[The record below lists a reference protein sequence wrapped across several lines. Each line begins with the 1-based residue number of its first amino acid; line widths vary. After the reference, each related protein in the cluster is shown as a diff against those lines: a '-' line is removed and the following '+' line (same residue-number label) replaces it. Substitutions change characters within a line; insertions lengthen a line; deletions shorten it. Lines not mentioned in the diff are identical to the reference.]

1 MIRHLYN
8 KKNVKDH
15 NGNNKT
21 VVGNNVV
28 VEDLLDASVSPLL
41 ADLVGPDPAMRERA
55 REALVAL
62 GDAVVPAL
70 IQLLA
75 HHKPHVRWEAAKAL
89 GGIAEPIS
97 ATALVNAL
105 DDTDG
110 DVRWVA
116 AEALIALGRGGL
128 PPLLARLLEP
138 GQSRWLCEAARH
150 ICHALVKRRR
160 LAPLLRPLL
169 EAYDQFEPQVFVPLA
184 AFTALSKLR
193 ELD

>member
-75 HHKPHVRWEAAKAL
+75 TPQATCPL
-89 GGIAEPIS
+89 GGGQGP
-97 ATALVNAL
+97 
-105 DDTDG
+105 
-110 DVRWVA
+110 RWNRRA
-116 AEALIALGRGGL
+116 DLRHGPRKCPGRYRRRRPLGGGRGIDRLG
-128 PPLLARLLEP
+128 PRGSAALAGKAVGACAITL
-138 GQSRWLCEAARH
+138 
-150 ICHALVKRRR
+150 AL
-160 LAPLLRPLL
+160 
-169 EAYDQFEPQVFVPLA
+169 
-184 AFTALSKLR
+184 
-193 ELD
+193 